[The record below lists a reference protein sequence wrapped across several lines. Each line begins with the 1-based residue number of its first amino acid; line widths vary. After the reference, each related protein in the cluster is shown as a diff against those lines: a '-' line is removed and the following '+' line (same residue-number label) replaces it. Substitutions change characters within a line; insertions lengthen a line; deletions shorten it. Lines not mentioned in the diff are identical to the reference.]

1 MILVFAPFFSTH
13 FLHGIEVVKD
23 AREII
28 SEILEYFGVKA
39 PTLAASLNLNY
50 SRIQDIQL
58 GRVKKISLKLANVIC
73 EAYPEINKAYL
84 LKGEGSLVNNAGDNI
99 NVPHLSHAIAGN
111 DIKDDSISNGDLFE
125 AVRHLQ
131 HLNEQYLKKN
141 EELMIVNGKLRQI
154 LNDVIA
160 VMIEELPPHK
170 LKAIYAKIN
179 SELQNLQK

>member
-1 MILVFAPFFSTH
+1 MKAE
-13 FLHGIEVVKD
+13 GK
-23 AREII
+23 EII
-28 SEILEYFGVKA
+28 NELLNYTGVKA
-39 PTLAASLNLNY
+39 PTFASY
-50 SRIQDIQL
+50 IGVKYERILSLQN
-58 GRVKKISLKLANVIC
+58 GRTKKISLSLAHKIC
-73 EAYPEINKAYL
+73 EVYPEINKAYL
-84 LKGEGSLVNNAGDNI
+84 LRGEGCLVNNAGGNI
-99 NVPHLSHAIAGN
+99 NVSHSPHAIAGN

>member
-1 MILVFAPFFSTH
+1 M
-13 FLHGIEVVKD
+13 KD
-23 AREII
+23 AREVI
-28 SEILEYFGVKA
+28 SEILEYLGVKA
-39 PTLAASLNLNY
+39 PTLASSLNLNY

-84 LKGEGSLVNNAGDNI
+84 LKGEGSLLNNAGGNI
-99 NVPHLSHAIAGN
+99 NVSHSPHAIAGN
-111 DIKDDSISNGDLFE
+111 DINISHRVADSVEADNTITKRDLFE
-125 AVRHLQ
+125 VVRHLQ
-131 HLNEQYLKKN
+131 HLNDQHLKKN
-141 EELMIVNGKLRQI
+141 EALMIANDKLKQV

-179 SELQNLQK
+179 SELQNLQR